1 MIYKIHL
8 MPEDEEEVVLPEV
21 CYTPVD
27 ADETKEI
34 SQFRDKVGYNIIR
47 EYSACLLSVT
57 RSPL

>member
-1 MIYKIHL
+1 

-27 ADETKEI
+27 ADETKDI